1 MSIFKCDYKLIIM
14 EKDLYKVDEDYVE
27 ARVIESLS
35 DLLLSLTL
43 WKEGYTRNSAGK
55 AFSAVKA
62 LMSAL
67 IVTNEEKLLGLAK
80 DDQEREWFKKKAHI
94 VPTHGMYGLAQMLR
108 KIGIDIINLV
118 NFALDLHDY
127 QYNGFEPDFSK
138 YSKKE
143 QVLADLITVVKET
156 KKLISTYFPKY
167 EVKEISEKIDK
178 LVNEIVD
185 SVT

>member
-1 MSIFKCDYKLIIM
+1 M
-14 EKDLYKVDEDYVE
+14 EKDLYKVGEDYVE

-67 IVTNEEKLLGLAK
+67 IVTNEDKLLDLTK
-80 DDQEREWFKKKAHI
+80 DDKEKEWIKKKAHI
-94 VPTHGMYGLAQMLR
+94 VPTHSMYALAQMLR
-108 KIGIDIINLV
+108 KIGIDIVNLV

-143 QVLADLITVVKET
+143 DVLTDLIIVVRET
-156 KKLISTYFPKY
+156 KKVICTYFPKY
-167 EVKEISEKIDK
+167 EVKEISEKIDE
-178 LVNEIVD
+178 LINEIVD
-185 SVT
+185 GSK